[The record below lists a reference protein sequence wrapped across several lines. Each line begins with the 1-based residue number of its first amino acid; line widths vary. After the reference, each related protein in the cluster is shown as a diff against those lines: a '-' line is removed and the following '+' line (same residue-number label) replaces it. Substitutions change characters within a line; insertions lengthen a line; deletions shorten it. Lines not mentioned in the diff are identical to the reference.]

1 MLPPGEGEEELEVT
15 LDRGRKRRPVRGGL
29 LEQLERALEW
39 GRSGEALRRHQ
50 EGGAETGRGV
60 LVRSVGQV
68 GECVVVRG
76 EGEVV
81 LLHRGACGALPVIGQ
96 RLGFRPPFCR
106 LEGSALGL
114 SFSFSLHIR
123 N

>member
-1 MLPPGEGEEELEVT
+1 VLPHVEEEEEVEVT

-81 LLHRGACGALPVIGQ
+81 LLHRGACGALPVTGQ
-96 RLGFRPPFCR
+96 RLGYRPPFCR
-106 LEGSALGL
+106 LEASLLGP
-114 SFSFSLHIR
+114 SFSWHIQY
-123 N
+123 